1 MEKIIKDKI
10 IENFYKISRK
20 YFSEKIIIDDS
31 IIEEIFKDQE
41 TLYGTSEKETK
52 IFKTSIGMCTNGK
65 KISQRA
71 TNEKLGLKIS
81 KERTRQILEK
91 VLQIIYEENA
101 KITIEK
107 AKEDSILKDRIL
119 NQPLELI
126 GLENR
131 ETKYLK
137 ECGCNTLKE
146 LLSVP
151 KQETKKYDEYNRAL
165 HYNFRNKINKFI
177 ENIGLE
183 FEYEQHE
190 ISNIKED
197 IENKTSLQQLY
208 KEKVLLEQC
217 LESLDKDY
225 YEICNLIDK
234 IITSLKLNKEL
245 KCLADYLIKKLE
257 EKQNKENEIIK
268 IKEQIEKI
276 NNEVSGIMEQTFSE
290 KPKQYI
296 KKPSE

>member
-1 MEKIIKDKI
+1 MEKTIKNQI
-10 IENFYKISRK
+10 IENFYKIARK

-52 IFKTSIGMCTNGK
+52 IFKTSIGMYTNGK
-65 KISQRA
+65 KISQRV
-71 TNEKLGLKIS
+71 TNEKLDLKIS

-107 AKEDSILKDRIL
+107 AKEDSILKDQIL

-131 ETKYLK
+131 EIKYLK

-190 ISNIKED
+190 ISNVKED

-276 NNEVSGIMEQTFSE
+276 NNEVSRIMEQTFSE